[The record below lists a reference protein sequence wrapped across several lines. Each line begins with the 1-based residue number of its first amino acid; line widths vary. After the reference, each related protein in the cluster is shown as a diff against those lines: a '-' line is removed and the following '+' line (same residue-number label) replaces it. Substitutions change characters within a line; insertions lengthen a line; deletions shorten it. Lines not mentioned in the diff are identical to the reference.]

1 MVTELQEIRELSGD
15 FDSINPSTDDIYSAV
30 RCPFCQHPQDRVVDT
45 REASDGLVIRRRRC
59 CLKCE
64 RRFTPYER
72 IDEIPFMVVK
82 KGDRREA
89 FDRSKVLKGLAL
101 ACRKRPV
108 PVLSLEEIADQ
119 VEERL
124 MNTPDRELTSEQ
136 IGRQLMDSLIRIDKV
151 AYLRF
156 ASVYLEF
163 DDVSEF
169 MKEIQELFQDQES

>member
-1 MVTELQEIRELSGD
+1 M
-15 FDSINPSTDDIYSAV
+15 
-30 RCPFCQHPQDRVVDT
+30 VDT
-45 REASDGLVIRRRRC
+45 REASDGLVIRRRRH
-59 CLKCE
+59 CLGCQ
-64 RRFTPYER
+64 RRYTTYER

-89 FDRSKVLKGLAL
+89 FDRSKVLKGLLL
-101 ACRKRPV
+101 ACQKRPV
-108 PVLSLEEIADQ
+108 QALHLEKIADE

-124 MNTPDRELTSEQ
+124 MLSANRELTSEE
-136 IGRQLMDSLIRIDKV
+136 IGRFLMDRLIRIDKV

-169 MKEIQELFQDQES
+169 MREIQELFEER